1 MFSRSPSPTIAR
13 KLIVSIVLF
22 SSCFTLVFT
31 GLQLLGDYRQDLR
44 AIDDIFD
51 LIERGHLDVIANS
64 LWAFDQN
71 QLDLVLKGVLS
82 SGYIHQVAV
91 DADGMSKTFGQVA
104 TGDVITK
111 SYAITYS
118 RDGDAIELGV
128 LRVTASLGGVYARL
142 LEKLWVTLAGNAVKT
157 FAVSILVFLLFQR
170 LITRHLDT
178 IAAYSR
184 KLDEAGF
191 DAPLALQR
199 RSGIGDELDRVVA
212 AINEMRVNLRNS
224 YRELETLNET
234 LEERVEE
241 RTHALAE
248 SEGRLQSFI
257 KNSPGAVSIKS
268 VEGRYLLVN
277 PVFENIFGMTSDA
290 ILGKRAKD
298 LVGPSFAASS
308 EAHDRAV
315 IETGEVVER
324 EESLDLGQQVL
335 ELFSVKFPLHD
346 NRGAI
351 TAIGAIQI
359 DITERKRAE
368 KALRHAHDE
377 LEERVDSRTAELR
390 ESEQSLANA
399 QRIAHVGNW
408 EWNIVTGELH
418 WSDEIYRIFGLGPR
432 EFGATYEAFLE
443 AVHPDDR
450 TLVTTAVNQAIASH
464 EPYSIEHRLLRP
476 DGVVRFVHER
486 GEVIY
491 DDDDQPLRMSGTIQ
505 DITERKRVEERF
517 RRYFDLPL
525 VGSAI
530 YAPDKTWIAVN
541 DALCDLLGYSREE
554 LMEITWPEITH
565 PDDLAENLRL
575 FEAALSGT
583 GSDAYTMD
591 KRFIR
596 KDGGVIHTIICGECV
611 RKPDGAPDYFLVL
624 VQDITERKTAVEEL
638 RQSEQSLANAQR
650 IAHMGSWDWNLVTNK
665 MLWSDESFHIYGL
678 NRQDVSATHDTFLN
692 AVHPDDST
700 LLDDAINDAIESH
713 KPYSVEFR
721 LRRPD
726 GTVRFVHE
734 RGEVNYGGDDTPLR
748 MSGTVQD
755 VTERKAAEEAL
766 RKSQAWL
773 SKAQSRAKLGFWD
786 WSFDGGGTEH
796 WSDNSAEIL
805 GFPTDDFYG
814 GYEKYLEM
822 VHPDDRGF
830 VREAYHLHYPDND
843 DDSSG

>member
-1 MFSRSPSPTIAR
+1 MFVLPALTSPEVAMAAMTDLHLNWSWLASLIAAACIAFGLFGLLSRLLPGISDSMTEIQAELEAR
-13 KLIVSIVLF
+13 RAAEASLRISEARLRDITEASSDWFWEMDENLRFSYFSEGYGDIV
-22 SSCFTLVFT
+22 
-31 GLQLLGDYRQDLR
+31 GLSQQTLLGTTRQETDVPGVDPEIWEAHLADLAAHR
-44 AIDDIFD
+44 SF
-51 LIERGHLDVIANS
+51 
-64 LWAFDQN
+64 
-71 QLDLVLKGVLS
+71 
-82 SGYIHQVAV
+82 
-91 DADGMSKTFGQVA
+91 
-104 TGDVITK
+104 
-111 SYAITYS
+111 
-118 RDGDAIELGV
+118 RD
-128 LRVTASLGGVYARL
+128 
-142 LEKLWVTLAGNAVKT
+142 
-157 FAVSILVFLLFQR
+157 FH
-170 LITRHLDT
+170 ITRARPDGSPVYLSVNGKP
-178 IAAYSR
+178 IF
-184 KLDEAGF
+184 DEAGNF
-191 DAPLALQR
+191 L
-199 RSGIGDELDRVVA
+199 G
-212 AINEMRVNLRNS
+212 
-224 YRELETLNET
+224 YRGAGTDITERK
-234 LEERVEE
+234 RVE
-241 RTHALAE
+241 RRLIE
-248 SEGRLQSFI
+248 SESRLQSFI

-277 PVFENIFGMTSDA
+277 PVFENIFGMTSDV
-290 ILGKRAKD
+290 ILGKRAED
-298 LVGPSFAASS
+298 LVSPSFAASS

-315 IETGEVVER
+315 IDSGEVVER
-324 EESLDLGQQVL
+324 EESLDLGQRVL
-335 ELFSVKFPLHD
+335 ELFSVKFPLRD